1 MKPVVVITGVQRGIG
16 KATAEQFSKNGWH
29 VIGIGKREKTK
40 IPEINHF
47 IHADIS
53 EESGWEKI
61 HREILGQEGHIDV
74 LVNNAAIQIC
84 KPVLETT
91 IEEWDKTMATNL
103 RSVFLSVRSLVPLF
117 GKNGGAIINI
127 SSVHALATSKN
138 ISAYAASKGAVDA
151 FTRALSLE
159 LAPLKI
165 RVNAVL
171 PGAIDTDMLRAGL
184 AHRHVG
190 GNSTEDELFT
200 LGEKHALGR
209 IGKPEEIARIIYF
222 LASEEASFISG
233 QRIVADGGAMARLS
247 NE

>member
-29 VIGIGKREKTK
+29 VIGIGKREETK
-40 IPEINHF
+40 LPDIDHF
-47 IHADIS
+47 IKADVS

-61 HREILGQEGHIDV
+61 HREIQDNEGHIDA

-84 KPVLETT
+84 KPVIETT
-91 IEEWDKTMATNL
+91 VEEWDETMATNL
-103 RSVFLSVRSLVPLF
+103 RSVFLSVHSMVPLF

-138 ISAYAASKGAVDA
+138 ISAYAASKGAIDA

-159 LAPLKI
+159 LAPLSI

-171 PGAIDTDMLRAGL
+171 PGAVDTDMLREGL
-184 AHRHVG
+184 SRDHIK
-190 GNSTEDELFT
+190 GNTIDDGLLA
-200 LGEKHALGR
+200 LGKKHALGR
-209 IGKPEEIARIIYF
+209 IGKPEEIARIIFF
-222 LASEEASFISG
+222 LVGKDASFITG
-233 QRIVADGGAMARLS
+233 QRIVADGGALARLS
-247 NE
+247 TE